1 MLTAKSILHKLESRT
16 QHVVAHALDRR
27 YARAVARFRR
37 PPPPR
42 ARSAAVHA
50 KKTPAHTRYEAEF
63 NPSQT
68 KQSEETAHL
77 NQFILHS
84 AMDMVDAAMEERPDM
99 RRAGVPIGGKEPLER
114 AAAVSGDPRRSR
126 RAQVSEDRRQVQRSE
141 CVRVRDGGAH

>member
-1 MLTAKSILHKLESRT
+1 MSSRT
-16 QHVVAHALDRR
+16 LLIVGTREPLRASGVLRR
-27 YARAVARFRR
+27 
-37 PPPPR
+37 R
-42 ARSAAVHA
+42 ARGRPRSTL

-141 CVRVRDGGAH
+141 CVRVRDGGAR